1 MISELCVELLQE
13 IGSHTRTADQKSL
26 RAVSRHFRSIIE
38 PLFCASTTLVL
49 NLKQDLDSGPSQVD
63 TLAAGTTPWSLCR
76 RLRID
81 SLRAPKYRQM
91 SLRNEPM
98 HNLLRSALESLTR
111 LHAVCW
117 TLRSGDT
124 AWARTLVIDVLNS
137 CDSFSELT
145 LLTEMSS
152 HKFPALPP
160 VSGIRVL
167 IIDPTPATW
176 KHLGSGLLSW
186 VEEIIESSPGLECLC
201 LPGEGYAEI
210 AQVLR
215 ETKIQL
221 KNIYIP
227 RPRVY
232 GSSTDLVP
240 ILRYLASYSGLE
252 RLEIQSIA
260 TELEG
265 TLLFESVLPRH
276 LQSLVALS
284 CPGQMVG
291 RCSFGLHN
299 ISLVS
304 QLRNLETL
312 EMSVNS
318 SEMAPGNMHRDI
330 VDQFLEMA
338 VGLPA
343 LRNIALV
350 APTHAGF
357 WAMNQLGKSQD
368 KITST
373 MLAFEKA
380 KASPAVALLVES
392 HRQRMTTIGERRMF
406 WFQKWS

>member
-76 RLRID
+76 RLRIN

-160 VSGIRVL
+160 VSGIRML

-186 VEEIIESSPGLECLC
+186 VEEIIASSPGLECLC
-201 LPGEGYAEI
+201 LPGEGYADI
-210 AQVLR
+210 AQVLE
-215 ETKIQL
+215 ETDIQL

-284 CPGQMVG
+284 CPGQMDG
-291 RCSFGLHN
+291 RCSFGLHT

-318 SEMAPGNMHRDI
+318 SEMAPSNM
-330 VDQFLEMA
+330 VEQFLEMA

-357 WAMNQLGKSQD
+357 WTANLPGNWQD

-373 MLAFEKA
+373 MLACDKA

-392 HRQRMTTIGERRMF
+392 HRQRMASIEKRQMF